1 MRCIECRF
9 LDLRKDKTLSE
20 RGFGLCT
27 MTLATFYSLAKE
39 HECQHYI
46 RAEDTKIQKRIDW
59 YEKR

>member
-9 LDLRKDKTLSE
+9 LDLRKDKTLSKH
-20 RGFGLCT
+20 GFGLCT
-27 MTLATFYSLAKE
+27 MTLATFYSLAKD
-39 HECQHYI
+39 HDCQHYI